1 MDVVIV
7 KSYRFTQSLISGL
20 SCFISLGFAQSGQM
34 LGSVSTGFEYLSN
47 MQKSQG
53 QTLLVANAALGR
65 TFKFNAIGFFS
76 IELGASSGFSGLL
89 DLPDT
94 LQEQIGGPSVVVY
107 AGPRIQILGGIQQ
120 NIGSNNGLFLKLGAE
135 ANQLNFGRCDIN
147 EVYAV
152 NALSQIGLTHKL
164 SAQSQM
170 TLTLTRAYPLKKIHF
185 TTQEAD
191 FRLNTPANALGGH
204 IGFQYFF

>member
-1 MDVVIV
+1 MD
-7 KSYRFTQSLISGL
+7 FTL
-20 SCFISLGFAQSGQM
+20 A
-34 LGSVSTGFEYLSN
+34 
-47 MQKSQG
+47 
-53 QTLLVANAALGR
+53 
-65 TFKFNAIGFFS
+65 
-76 IELGASSGFSGLL
+76 
-89 DLPDT
+89 PDT
-94 LQEQIGGPSVVVY
+94 VLPEDGYRGMLIGRVWLPTANGLPGGPSVVVY
-107 AGPRIQILGGIQQ
+107 AGPRVQILGGIQQ